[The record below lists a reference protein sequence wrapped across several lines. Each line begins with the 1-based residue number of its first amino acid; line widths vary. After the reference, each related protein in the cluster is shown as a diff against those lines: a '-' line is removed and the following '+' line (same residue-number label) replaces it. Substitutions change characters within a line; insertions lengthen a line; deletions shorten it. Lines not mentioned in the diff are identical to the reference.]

1 MKRLIIIA
9 AIAAISFL
17 SDSFAVHAQ
26 SRTGVV
32 TASSMVVTR
41 TKVRNPIKV
50 QWQDKFEFTYT
61 EHYQVSYTGG
71 WRFGNFLFLGF
82 GAGVQVYPNV
92 IPWDENGTYSIKF
105 PKNENPNDVLDDS
118 KYYSTSKIAVP
129 IYAQIRFR
137 FLKTAVSP
145 YLSGSG
151 GWLFQ
156 NNFLFTEGREH
167 DPELGECR
175 LYSYETNDMN
185 GCYYAEVFV
194 GADVRLKNGAGV
206 SLGLGPIWTGQDG
219 HYLNPRENDTRA
231 IGGFKLELSF

>member
-1 MKRLIIIA
+1 MKRLFIIA

-17 SDSFAVHAQ
+17 SDSFAVLAQ

-61 EHYQVSYTGG
+61 QHYQVSYTGG

-82 GAGVQVYPNV
+82 GAGVQVYPDV

-129 IYAQIRFR
+129 VYAQIRFR
-137 FLKTAVSP
+137 FMKTAVSP

-151 GWLFQ
+151 GLLIQ
-156 NNFLFTEGREH
+156 NNFLFTETTDY
-167 DPELGECR
+167 DPELGEYR
-175 LYSYETNDMN
+175 LYSYNTNDIN
-185 GCYYAEVFV
+185 GCYYAEVFF
-194 GADVRLKNGAGV
+194 GADVRLKNGACV
-206 SLGLGPIWTGQDG
+206 ALGLGPIWTGQDME
-219 HYLNPRENDTRA
+219 YLNPKSNDTRA